1 MDERVILTADPG
13 MVYTDGTHFGQ
24 TIYLAEGADPNA
36 YHQITE
42 AEYNAI
48 MESEPTEGDPNEAG
62 VADYQAALA
71 RLGVE

>member
-1 MDERVILTADPG
+1 MNRVILTADPG
-13 MVYTDGTHFGQ
+13 MVYTNGIDYGRV
-24 TIYLAEGADPNA
+24 IYLAEGADPNA

-48 MESEPTEGDPNEAG
+48 MESEPSEGDPNEAG
-62 VADYQAALA
+62 VDDYRAALA